1 MTDEAKRIL
10 EKFEEYKRNNP
21 PKSRGDIYKDE
32 LAEYILS
39 KLKPYNVPYSAICEM
54 LEYIMMKT
62 NNFLFEEIKDYQRR
76 VEREQRTAIIR
87 RMSHTT
93 EMRKDGVNND

>member
-1 MTDEAKRIL
+1 MTDEAKIIK
-10 EKFEEYKRNNP
+10 EKLIKQRT
-21 PKSRGDIYKDE
+21 KSRGDIYKDE
-32 LAEYILS
+32 LTEYIIS
-39 KLKPYNVPYSAICEM
+39 KLQPYNVPYSAIGEM

-62 NNFLFEEIKDYQRR
+62 NNFLFEEIQDYQRR
-76 VEREQRTAIIR
+76 VERQQRTAIIR